1 MKLAIISHTEHYIQ
15 ADGTIVGW
23 GPTISEIN
31 HLSKMFDEIYHIA
44 FLHDGAPPPSS
55 LPYTSSQVKFI
66 PLPPSGGRNFKDK
79 LSILVEMPRTLS
91 IIHKTLKEV
100 DAFQFRAPVG
110 MGIYVIP
117 YLTLFCKK
125 KGWFKYAGNWNQK
138 SAPMGYAFQR
148 WLLKRQSRIVTINGR
163 WDRQSAN
170 CLTFENPCLTQV
182 EREEGLKVISA
193 KSYTPPF
200 SFCFVGRLEDEKGVQ
215 RILEAFGE
223 IESTIDIDKV
233 HFIGDGKKMAHYKE
247 VAMKL
252 GIPAIFHGFL
262 SRDKVFEIYRESTF
276 LILPTTAS
284 EGFPKVIAEAMNFGC
299 IPIVSN
305 ISSIGQYITEGNGY
319 IVDPVTSEELQLLL
333 KKVLLEEPTFLMN
346 KANEG
351 YKTASNFRFD
361 YYIDR
366 ISSEILEELP
376 KQKHH

>member
-1 MKLAIISHTEHYIQ
+1 MKLAIISHTEHYTQ

-31 HLSKMFDEIYHIA
+31 HLSKMFDDIYHIA

-66 PLPPSGGRNFKDK
+66 PLPPSGGRNLKGK
-79 LSILVEMPRTLS
+79 LSVFAKMPTTLS
-91 IIHKTLKEV
+91 IIHKALKEV

-163 WDRQSAN
+163 WDGQSAN
-170 CLTFENPCLTQV
+170 WLTFENPCLTQV

-193 KSYTPPF
+193 RSYNPPF

-215 RILEAFGE
+215 RILDAFGE
-223 IESTIDIDKV
+223 IESMTDIGNV

-319 IVDPVTSEELQLLL
+319 IVDPVTSQQLQFILNKILIEAST
-333 KKVLLEEPTFLMN
+333 VLMN
-346 KANEG
+346 KAIDG

-361 YYIDR
+361 YYNER
-366 ISSEILEELP
+366 IISEILGEKVKEER
-376 KQKHH
+376 H